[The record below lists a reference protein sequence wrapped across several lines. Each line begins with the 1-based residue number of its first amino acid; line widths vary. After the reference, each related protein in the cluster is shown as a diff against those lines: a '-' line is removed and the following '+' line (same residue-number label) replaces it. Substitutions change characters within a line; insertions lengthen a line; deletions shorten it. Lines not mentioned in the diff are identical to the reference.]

1 MTVLCSPSVRAAAFG
16 FCLFHVLSITSAQA
30 QCYFLECG
38 SPPPPAPAPS
48 PTPQPMP
55 LPSSGRSYWN
65 HNGSV
70 MYLVVSGNKREFYY
84 HRPRQGMIEEGV
96 RSGTLLFSG
105 YVSGN
110 SYQGVAYF
118 FSARCG
124 PRPYNVNGP
133 VQENGGRVTM
143 AGAGTVINDRC
154 QLVGTINDTLVFD
167 FLYKE

>member
-1 MTVLCSPSVRAAAFG
+1 
-16 FCLFHVLSITSAQA
+16 
-30 QCYFLECG
+30 
-38 SPPPPAPAPS
+38 
-48 PTPQPMP
+48 
-55 LPSSGRSYWN
+55 
-65 HNGSV
+65 
-70 MYLVVSGNKREFYY
+70 VSGPEHCSSAVTSPATVTK
-84 HRPRQGMIEEGV
+84 
-96 RSGTLLFSG
+96 
-105 YVSGN
+105 
-110 SYQGVAYF
+110 GVAYF